1 MTRIALHNVSIDFP
15 VYGAHAASL
24 KQTLAS
30 AATGGRIGRET
41 GVAVIQA
48 LRDINLDLQ
57 DGDRLGV
64 VGHNG
69 AGKSTLLRVLAGV
82 YPPTRGRYT
91 RDGTIASLIDPTL
104 GIERDATG
112 YENIWLRGL
121 IVGIKRREMASLI
134 SDIADFSGL
143 GDYLDMP
150 VRTYSTGML
159 MRLGFSIATAVRS
172 DILLMDEWL
181 SVGDAEFK
189 QKAEERL
196 RDVVSSTGI
205 LVLASH
211 SPELIKRE
219 CNQFIELS
227 HGAMSAAGLQPVPA
241 GTAVRPVA
249 LHHEERAPPGL

>member
-1 MTRIALHNVSIDFP
+1 MARLALDNVSVDFP
-15 VYGAHAASL
+15 IFGAHAVSL

-48 LRDINLDLQ
+48 LRDISLDLK

-64 VGHNG
+64 IGHNG

-82 YPPTRGRYT
+82 YSPTRGTYART
-91 RDGTIASLIDPTL
+91 GTISSLIDPML
-104 GIERDATG
+104 GIEMDATG
-112 YENIWLRGL
+112 YENIAIRGL
-121 IVGIKRREMASLI
+121 ILGISHREMAELI
-134 SDIADFSGL
+134 PGIAEFSGL
-143 GDYLDMP
+143 GDYLEMP

-196 RDVVSSTGI
+196 RDIVSSTGI

-211 SPELIKRE
+211 SRELIERE
-219 CNQFIELS
+219 CNLLLELR
-227 HGAMSAAGLQPVPA
+227 HGAPTDQP
-241 GTAVRPVA
+241 TR
-249 LHHEERAPPGL
+249 LHGEESS